1 MERQE
6 GEKLV
11 LYRGHQLFVLGPYA
25 AEIWDLCDGSH
36 AMEEM
41 VNMVVEKYGVEREK
55 AKGEISSFLT
65 RLLEKNLVS
74 L

>member
-11 LYRGHQLFVLGPYA
+11 LYRGHKLFVLGPYA
-25 AEIWDLCDGSH
+25 AEIWDYCDGSH
-36 AMEEM
+36 TLEEM

-55 AKGEISSFLT
+55 AKEEISTFLT
-65 RLLEKNLVS
+65 RLMAKNLIF